1 MRALEDRTHDTERDA
16 MRYRWLRDTQ
26 NKPVRGGED
35 HEPAGTISNL
45 FVSEGDGVAISPD
58 SDELDAAVDAAMLA
72 ASPDVPFQ
80 RPAAGDA
87 ND

>member
-1 MRALEDRTHDTERDA
+1 MRALQDQQDLERDA

-26 NKPVRGGED
+26 NKPMRGGED
-35 HEPAGTISNL
+35 DDPAGTISNL
-45 FVSEGDGVAISPD
+45 FVSQGDGEAISPD

-72 ASPDVPFQ
+72 ASQDVPFQ
-80 RPAAGDA
+80 HSAAGDA